1 MSAAAPANFAQ
12 PYIPAGSAPST
23 SGDRASSSGRG
34 AANPMASPRLKHVK
48 GNTSNLPDSTAVPQ
62 APARPQPLG
71 GVDVHDLL
79 NEMDNHNQNM
89 QAHKR
94 SGAGHKLVSPS
105 ARSREPSPPFSQR
118 PSASPNASV
127 SHTHNYHQLKLE
139 RDMLHDRCQQLQQQV
154 RSLQLAYKEVSSP
167 SALLMQEAS
176 L

>member
-1 MSAAAPANFAQ
+1 
-12 PYIPAGSAPST
+12 
-23 SGDRASSSGRG
+23 
-34 AANPMASPRLKHVK
+34 MASPRLKHVK
-48 GNTSNLPDSTAVPQ
+48 GNSSNLPDSTAAPQ

-127 SHTHNYHQLKLE
+127 SHNLSHTHNYHQLKLE

-154 RSLQLAYKEVSSP
+154 RSLQLAYKEVSS
-167 SALLMQEAS
+167 SSVSLVQEALLSRNRWQCLGLERNAACARGTGLSRDPQE
-176 L
+176 

>member
-1 MSAAAPANFAQ
+1 
-12 PYIPAGSAPST
+12 
-23 SGDRASSSGRG
+23 
-34 AANPMASPRLKHVK
+34 MASPRLKHVK
-48 GNTSNLPDSTAVPQ
+48 GNSSHLPDSTAAPQ

-127 SHTHNYHQLKLE
+127 SHNLSHTHNYHQLKLE

-154 RSLQLAYKEVSSP
+154 RSLQLAYKEVSS
-167 SALLMQEAS
+167 SSVSLVQEAS